1 MGIISWIVLGGIAGF
16 IATVVL
22 NGTEGVVAT
31 IALGIVGALVGG
43 AISSAAFD
51 KGDVTGLNLES
62 IVIAILGSIIVLAV
76 VRAFTVRR
84 SLG

>member
-1 MGIISWIVLGGIAGF
+1 MGIISWIVLGAIAGF
-16 IATVVL
+16 IAKFVL
-22 NGTEGVVAT
+22 NGTEGVIAT
-31 IALGIVGALVGG
+31 IALG
-43 AISSAAFD
+43 SSVPSWAARSRAPPFD

-62 IVIAILGSIIVLAV
+62 LVIAILGSIITLAV